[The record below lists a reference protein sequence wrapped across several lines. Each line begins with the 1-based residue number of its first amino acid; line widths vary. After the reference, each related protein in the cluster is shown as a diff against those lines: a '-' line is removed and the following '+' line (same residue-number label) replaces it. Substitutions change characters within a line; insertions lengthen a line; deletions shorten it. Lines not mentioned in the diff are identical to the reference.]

1 MAEILTH
8 DNSVPAEVMDSQAA
22 DEAESL
28 AIGEQLEAAHNQKF
42 AGKYDTAEDLESAY
56 LALQK
61 KLGSQDEP
69 AQEAEES
76 SDYTFDD
83 ALADYQSTGEMTEEL
98 SKALEDM
105 TPQEV
110 FEAMAGQGPEGRDMT
125 EQDVASVYNSVG
137 GEEQYQALIGWAK
150 DNFTEAE
157 ISAYDAV
164 MDTGDMNQISFALQ
178 ALYARYTDAVGSE
191 GDLLQGKPA
200 ASQSTF
206 RSQAELIQAMNDPRY
221 ESDPAYRDDVIQ
233 KLGRSD
239 LNF

>member
-28 AIGEQLEAAHNQKF
+28 AIGEQLEAAHSQKF

-110 FEAMAGQGPEGRDMT
+110 FEAMAGQGPDGREMT
-125 EQDVASVYNSVG
+125 EQDVSSVYNSVG

>member
-28 AIGEQLEAAHNQKF
+28 AIGEQLEAAHSQKF

-110 FEAMAGQGPEGRDMT
+110 FEAMAGQGPDGREMT
-125 EQDVASVYNSVG
+125 EQDVSSVYNSVG

-150 DNFTEAE
+150 DNFSEAE

-164 MDTGDMNQISFALQ
+164 MDTGDMNQINFALQ

>member
-76 SDYTFDD
+76 SDYTFED

-98 SKALEDM
+98 SLALEEM

-110 FEAMAGQGPEGRDMT
+110 FEAMAGQGPEARDMT

-178 ALYARYTDAVGSE
+178 ALYARYTDAVGSD
-191 GDLLQGKPA
+191 GNLLQGKPA

>member
-28 AIGEQLEAAHNQKF
+28 AIGEQLEAAHSQKF

-69 AQEAEES
+69 AEEAKES

-98 SKALEDM
+98 SQALEDM

-150 DNFTEAE
+150 DNFSEAE

-178 ALYARYTDAVGSE
+178 ALYARYTDAVGSD

>member
-28 AIGEQLEAAHNQKF
+28 AIGEQLEAAHSQKF

-110 FEAMAGQGPEGRDMT
+110 FEAMAGQGPDGREMT
-125 EQDVASVYNSVG
+125 EQDVTSVYNSVG

-150 DNFTEAE
+150 DNFSEAE
-157 ISAYDAV
+157 INAYDAV
-164 MDTGDMNQISFALQ
+164 MDTGDMNQINFALQ

>member
-28 AIGEQLEAAHNQKF
+28 AIGEQLEAAHSQKF

-69 AQEAEES
+69 AEEAEES

-98 SKALEDM
+98 SQALEEM

-110 FEAMAGQGPEGRDMT
+110 FEVMAGQDLEGRDMT

>member
-28 AIGEQLEAAHNQKF
+28 AIGEQLEAAHSQKF

-69 AQEAEES
+69 AEEAEES

-98 SKALEDM
+98 SLALEEM

-125 EQDVASVYNSVG
+125 EQDVTSVYNSVG
-137 GEEQYQALIGWAK
+137 GEEQYQALISWAK
-150 DNFTEAE
+150 DNFSEAE

-178 ALYARYTDAVGSE
+178 ALYSRYTDAVGSD

>member
-8 DNSVPAEVMDSQAA
+8 DNSVPAEVMDSQTA

-69 AQEAEES
+69 AEEAEES

-98 SKALEDM
+98 SLALEEM

-125 EQDVASVYNSVG
+125 EQDVTSVYNSVG

-150 DNFTEAE
+150 DNFSEAE

-178 ALYARYTDAVGSE
+178 ALYARYTDAVGSD

>member
-28 AIGEQLEAAHNQKF
+28 AIGEQLEAAHSQKF

-69 AQEAEES
+69 AEEAEES

-110 FEAMAGQGPEGRDMT
+110 FEAMAGQGPDGREMT
-125 EQDVASVYNSVG
+125 EQDVTSVYNSVG

-150 DNFTEAE
+150 DNFSEAE